1 MRPEQIKDEVSRLG
15 LSEKLL
21 LVEDIWDSIAASN
34 SEIPM
39 PMWQKRELDKKYEEY
54 KEGKLELHDWED
66 VHKDLREKHK
76 WNYVTRIGQRLMW
89 N

>member
-1 MRPEQIKDEVSRLG
+1 MRSEQIKDEISRLG

-39 PMWQKRELDKKYEEY
+39 SMWQKQELDKRYEEY
-54 KEGKLELHDWED
+54 KKGKQKLHDWKD
-66 VHKDLREKHK
+66 IHKGLRDK
-76 WNYVTRIGQRLMW
+76 YT
-89 N
+89 

>member
-1 MRPEQIKDEVSRLG
+1 MRPEQIQDEVSRLE

-39 PMWQKRELDKKYEEY
+39 PMWQKRELDRRYEEY
-54 KEGKLELHDWED
+54 KAGRLELHDWTE
-66 VHKDLREKHK
+66 VHKDLREKYK
-76 WNYVTRIGQRLMW
+76 
-89 N
+89 